1 MLIASIIPTETA
13 LKNTFNDDG
22 TRKGKIRGCKK
33 TAKLKSGIHEKV
45 SPGDFLPVFD

>member
-1 MLIASIIPTETA
+1 MPSLVIQDEATRSVDGRI
-13 LKNTFNDDG
+13 LK
-22 TRKGKIRGCKK
+22 RGCKK